1 MRGFVQ
7 LDSSKRGHV
16 GVEALIDGEVAR
28 GLDREDDGKRIAG
41 YGAPAKA
48 TTLMH
53 HFGIGTAEIEFIVD
67 DNPLKQSLYSP
78 GLHVPVL
85 PSSSIAERGPDYL
98 LILAWNFAE
107 PIIEKKCADFAQNG
121 GRFIVPLPDVR
132 VI

>member
-1 MRGFVQ
+1 MTSVTSSAHCSRGYAMTA
-7 LDSSKRGHV
+7 S
-16 GVEALIDGEVAR
+16 AL
-28 GLDREDDGKRIAG
+28 AG

-48 TTLMH
+48 TTLLH
-53 HFGIGTAEIEFIVD
+53 HFGIGPKEIEFIVD

-85 PSSSIAERGPDYL
+85 PSISIAEREPDYL

-107 PIIEKKCADFAQNG
+107 PIMEKCADFAQGG
-121 GRFIVPLPDVR
+121 GRFIVPLPDIR